1 MPGRLAA
8 GPAGT
13 RLDCAAMATLI
24 AFSGLGGD
32 FIIVEEDP
40 DDVANLLAT
49 ADGLVR
55 LSRIPAPVSEQPIAT
70 WVNPARVAF
79 LMQPVQQRLTGA

>member
-1 MPGRLAA
+1 MP
-8 GPAGT
+8 T
-13 RLDCAAMATLI
+13 QI

-40 DDVANLLAT
+40 AEVADRLAA
-49 ADGLVR
+49 ADGLAEF
-55 LSRIPAPVSEQPIAT
+55 SRIPAPISHVPIAT

-79 LMQPVQQRLTGA
+79 LVEPVMRVAPRTTNAPPGGEI

>member
-1 MPGRLAA
+1 V
-8 GPAGT
+8 
-13 RLDCAAMATLI
+13 ATLI

-32 FIIVEEDP
+32 YILVEEDP
-40 DDVANLLAT
+40 GQVAALLDG

-55 LSRIPAPVSEQPIAT
+55 LQRIPAPVSEEPIAT

-79 LMQPVQQRLTGA
+79 LMEPVQQRAR